1 MGRNLF
7 NLNMARGFHL
17 QKLPIGKLTTFFS
30 LSRNSRRFKRYAKL
44 RKSSEFEG
52 RGIILVEKRIWAT
65 DVWALLHFV
74 PHLSSFHRSKVL
86 IYDFRISRVS
96 FNLKEKIRHKFST
109 LNSFAPSRLHQ
120 FLAKP
125 KVCKNHIQII
135 KALTS
140 GSLSKAEFE
149 KFKYRNIE
157 IGDIIYDEFLR
168 RKGAVTLDFA
178 SANFSFFASTV
189 LQFCDQLVEY
199 FQIHN
204 VKAVVVSHHN
214 YKFALPARVA
224 MMYGIETYRLDLF
237 GLVKMT
243 SSHPNSYLNAI
254 DDLRSDLENLSFK
267 ERIQGQRLALDKIQ
281 KRLQGNVEDLGMLKH
296 KEIAIEKEEIKNL
309 FNSEKIVVLVAL
321 HDFHDAVHANGIGFH
336 PDFAEWLEDIGRV
349 TEGKNVTCLIKP
361 HPYQR
366 GNVENFLQATCDR
379 FSHFKLISP
388 YTSNASLVS
397 WGLRHC
403 LTVYGSVAHEL
414 PYLGVKV
421 INASANN
428 PHRDFNFSYTPRD
441 LGEFRT
447 ILGSLES
454 FEFQPDVT
462 SLLDY
467 YLMRFIIGRP
477 SWLLQ
482 YTGDF
487 IKYVGS
493 FTEPDSEK
501 AIRYFLDEVKLDPR
515 CTEQAVHRFLKS
527 SDLSFKQKHYEPF
540 KCVSPES
547 CYCESIQTLDDR
559 LWSYSN

>member
-1 MGRNLF
+1 MGRDLF
-7 NLNMARGFHL
+7 KLSIARGFHL
-17 QKLPIGKLTTFFS
+17 HKLSIEKLTTFFS
-30 LSRNSRRFKRYAKL
+30 LSRNSRCFKRYAKL

-52 RGIILVEKRIWAT
+52 RGIILVENRTWAT

-86 IYDFRISRVS
+86 IYDFRISRFS
-96 FNLKEKIRHKFST
+96 FNLKQKIRHKFSI

-149 KFKYRNIE
+149 TFKYRNIE
-157 IGDIIYDEFLR
+157 IGDIIYDECLR
-168 RKGAVTLDFA
+168 GKGAVTLDFA
-178 SANFSFFASTV
+178 SADFSFFASTI
-189 LQFCDQLVEY
+189 LQFCDELLEY
-199 FQIHN
+199 FQIQN

-237 GLVKMT
+237 GLVKMN
-243 SSHPNSYLNAI
+243 SSHPNSYLNPI
-254 DDLRSDLENLSFK
+254 DDLRSDLEDLSFK
-267 ERIQGQRLALDKIQ
+267 DRIQGQRLASDKIQ

-296 KEIAIEKEEIKNL
+296 KEIAIEREEVKNL
-309 FNSEKIVVLVAL
+309 FNAEKIVVLVAL
-321 HDFHDAVHANGIGFH
+321 HDFHDAVHANGIGFY
-336 PDFAEWLEDIGRV
+336 PDFAEWLQDIGRV

-366 GNVENFLQATCDR
+366 QNVENFLQATCDR
-379 FSHFKLISP
+379 FLHFKLISP
-388 YTSNASLVS
+388 YTSNVSLVS

-441 LGEFRT
+441 LEEFRT

-482 YTGDF
+482 NIGDF
-487 IKYVGS
+487 SKYVGS
-493 FTEPDSEK
+493 FSEPDSEK
-501 AIRYFLDEVKLDPR
+501 AIRYFLDDVKLDLR

-527 SDLSFKQKHYEPF
+527 SDLSFKQKHYEPS

-547 CYCESIQTLDDR
+547 CYCKSIQTLDDM